1 MQNAVRG
8 RAVLMLPTWY
18 PGPSD
23 PVAGVF
29 VRDQAL
35 AIAAHHDVTVLVL
48 EAADPPPGRR
58 TDVAI
63 ADEDGLPAG
72 IQLLAPAMQDQ
83 RLYAVGA
90 ALEARLLQVQGGSVI
105 DRLPEVPES
114 LPAGARHTPTRT
126 EEVTA

>member
-63 ADEDGLPAG
+63 ADGG
-72 IQLLAPAMQDQ
+72 
-83 RLYAVGA
+83 RA
-90 ALEARLLQVQGGSVI
+90 AH
-105 DRLPEVPES
+105 
-114 LPAGARHTPTRT
+114 GARPGRPRAAAEAVAVACAGPRRCERCRDRT
-126 EEVTA
+126 